1 MWPEIRGQIVVG
13 FLDPLETRLKRQLK
27 GWQFDATSGVRFFE
41 TNYMGY
47 HFGKPAWSD
56 DYGIALQADDY
67 GRRMVIGVWRNKPR
81 VGKRRFSDELLEA
94 IKAIYQTAHPN
105 SWWEAQVFIQSPAAH
120 WHKPDVLWRMN
131 KERKFLDDVAGQL
144 PQLAKISEPIIDG
157 LVRKHKK

>member
-1 MWPEIRGQIVVG
+1 VWPEIRGQIVVG

-94 IKAIYQTAHPN
+94 MKAIYQTA
-105 SWWEAQVFIQSPAAH
+105 
-120 WHKPDVLWRMN
+120 KPDVLWRMN